1 MTTSSRSY
9 RPSRTEVMQA
19 IARKRL
25 RQSGQLKDKPTG
37 NEQERWT
44 ARYAQDLP
52 GFCQRALGM
61 KPWRGVNGFPGQLE
75 VLEAVQESVTRQLAG
90 EEDVPYIFVVEAPH
104 GVGKTYGI
112 EAPTMAW
119 FYRCFAPS
127 VIQSTANSVQQVR
140 DALWKDLRSH
150 VQNARNLRRTV
161 MPGLLPRDMRAEQA
175 ANHFAMGFTTSDAGG
190 SGTER
195 AQGQHNDFHLW
206 VFDEAEG
213 VPTFMYDAVK
223 RQLTGNRVRLWLIIA
238 NPKTSSSDFQEMKLH
253 PLARVFRMSLLG
265 FPNVWNGSDEVPGG
279 TKRSVFNE
287 WIEDQRTFGCEV
299 VPEHDEARHTF
310 TVPWD
315 VPRSGG
321 GFHPAGT
328 IFAPKRGFLY
338 GALGIPPS
346 GGGGDTFISA
356 GRYDACIGR
365 SVEREDE
372 EEVRAALIQATLTG
386 RPRRRLTKRVQLG
399 IDCARFGDDAGTL
412 YSLFERVLRFE
423 DAVQGAQDADEI
435 TRTDRYVEAAR
446 KALRR
451 AATQG
456 ATAASIRV
464 DMAYGGGIVDALKK
478 DEDLQTLFP
487 DGYHV
492 YEVPFGAS
500 PMDREQYA
508 DLVTEMYALAD
519 EVLSVTRI
527 ENAGLL
533 LKRDLTERKYGY
545 VTKGDR
551 DVKKLEQKTKF
562 KTRTK
567 GQSPD
572 DGDGA
577 VLALAPERLF
587 VLPGTKAYKPPTGSG
602 VAIDLQDLNKSSSWR
617 TRR

>member
-1 MTTSSRSY
+1 
-9 RPSRTEVMQA
+9 
-19 IARKRL
+19 
-25 RQSGQLKDKPTG
+25 
-37 NEQERWT
+37 
-44 ARYAQDLP
+44 
-52 GFCQRALGM
+52 
-61 KPWRGVNGFPGQLE
+61 
-75 VLEAVQESVTRQLAG
+75 
-90 EEDVPYIFVVEAPH
+90 
-104 GVGKTYGI
+104 
-112 EAPTMAW
+112 
-119 FYRCFAPS
+119 
-127 VIQSTANSVQQVR
+127 
-140 DALWKDLRSH
+140 
-150 VQNARNLRRTV
+150 

-372 EEVRAALIQATLTG
+372 EEVRAAPIQATLTG
-386 RPRRRLTKRVQLG
+386 RPLRRLIKRFQLG

-435 TRTDRYVEAAR
+435 TRTDR
-446 KALRR
+446 
-451 AATQG
+451 
-456 ATAASIRV
+456 
-464 DMAYGGGIVDALKK
+464 
-478 DEDLQTLFP
+478 
-487 DGYHV
+487 
-492 YEVPFGAS
+492 
-500 PMDREQYA
+500 
-508 DLVTEMYALAD
+508 
-519 EVLSVTRI
+519 
-527 ENAGLL
+527 
-533 LKRDLTERKYGY
+533 
-545 VTKGDR
+545 
-551 DVKKLEQKTKF
+551 
-562 KTRTK
+562 
-567 GQSPD
+567 
-572 DGDGA
+572 
-577 VLALAPERLF
+577 
-587 VLPGTKAYKPPTGSG
+587 
-602 VAIDLQDLNKSSSWR
+602 
-617 TRR
+617 